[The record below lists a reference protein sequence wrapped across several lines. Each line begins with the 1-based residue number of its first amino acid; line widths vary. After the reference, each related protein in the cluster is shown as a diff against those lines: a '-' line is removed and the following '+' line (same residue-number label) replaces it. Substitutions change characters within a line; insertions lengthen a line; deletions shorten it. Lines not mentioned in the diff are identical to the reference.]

1 MSRLLEWLEVTPLV
15 QKVSLLGLFMVLCG
29 VGFYWVIAEPLIEQV
44 DGVRRDIQDL
54 EAKVNRYSRSDDQY
68 RQAKEKL
75 SRLESLVSRQQ
86 ERLGLEV
93 PMSQVLSDM
102 SHIAEE
108 AGIILT
114 LWKPDRQKGVDRN
127 QNVARHLQLHIEGG
141 YHKVA
146 RFLEH
151 TQHLS
156 KMMGVASL
164 TMVHGDTEDG
174 GSPVRATVNFVGY
187 DGGVRTLAI
196 QKNETLSLTPVV
208 GKG

>member
-1 MSRLLEWLEVTPLV
+1 MSRLLEWFDVTPMV
-15 QKVSLLGLFMVLCG
+15 QKVSLVGLLLVLCG

-75 SRLESLVSRQQ
+75 SRLEFSVSRQK

-93 PMSQVLSDM
+93 SMSQVLSDM
-102 SHIAEE
+102 SRIAEE
-108 AGIILT
+108 AGIVLT
-114 LWKPDRQKGVDRN
+114 LWKPDRQEGVVLN
-127 QNVARHLQLHIEGG
+127 QYVTRHLQLHIEGG
-141 YHKVA
+141 YHNVA

-156 KMMGVASL
+156 KMMGVAAL
-164 TMVHGDTEDG
+164 TMEHGDTGDG
-174 GSPVRATVNFVGY
+174 GFPVRTTVNFVGY
-187 DGGVRTLAI
+187 DGNVQTLAN
-196 QKNETLSLTPVV
+196 QKNVPVSPTLLE